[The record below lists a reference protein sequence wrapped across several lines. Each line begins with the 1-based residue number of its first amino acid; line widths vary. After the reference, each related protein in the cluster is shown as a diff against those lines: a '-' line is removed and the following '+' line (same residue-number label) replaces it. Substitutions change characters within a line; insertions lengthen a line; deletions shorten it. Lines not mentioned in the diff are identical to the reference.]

1 MNILLNK
8 NKSSQQTAT
17 YFALN
22 ICLMP
27 PQTSTVW
34 QQLTCL
40 VFIQLEHVFWSHV
53 HT

>member
-1 MNILLNK
+1 MNILLIK

-22 ICLMP
+22 MP